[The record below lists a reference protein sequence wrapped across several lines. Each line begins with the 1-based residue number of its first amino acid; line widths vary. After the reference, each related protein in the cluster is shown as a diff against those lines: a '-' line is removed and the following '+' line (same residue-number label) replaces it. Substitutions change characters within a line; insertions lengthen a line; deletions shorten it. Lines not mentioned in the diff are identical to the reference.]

1 MEEFTP
7 SEKLILYLDGELP
20 QDQELELFSLLASST
35 DLRAEMREGL
45 AIRAA
50 IGGDIDA
57 FTPSTAQTSAV
68 FSGLG
73 FTPPYQQNPSQKT
86 SSRYVWVPILWL
98 LGGLCIGG
106 GIVHWLTQNLLNQEF
121 AHEKTALN
129 NTIAQLQSE
138 KNRQKPAVMSSMAI
152 EPSASVITEKPLVK
166 TVIVYRD
173 RFISADNSKSDS
185 NLYETVETT
194 IQENSDRTD
203 DITENISIVYNQQ
216 VYNKKEDILTM
227 PNSVPTLSS
236 SLQNMQPMFSSSVF
250 PKFWTQ
256 IRGIGTVSQYPNISA
271 NAAVTGLSNI
281 NVALGYSFNPNIA
294 AGIEI
299 GREPF
304 MLKYSGTVNGRTVRY
319 EQQSSML
326 LGGLIVQGRA
336 NPIESLMGLQPVG
349 TLFLG
354 GSEIGMMGRVSSGIY
369 YPLSANVSLYGGL
382 EYALMNFTYQSNSFT
397 TQKVGFTY
405 GLQVTF

>member
-1 MEEFTP
+1 MEEFTL

-20 QDQELELFSLLASST
+20 QEQELELFTRLASSA

-57 FTPSTAQTSAV
+57 FTPSAAQTSAV

-73 FTPPYQQNPSQKT
+73 FTPPYQQTPSQKT
-86 SSRYVWVPILWL
+86 SSRYMWLPLLWL
-98 LGGLCIGG
+98 LGGLCVGG
-106 GIVHWLTQNLLNQEF
+106 GLAFWFTQNLLNQEF
-121 AHEKTALN
+121 ADEKRELN
-129 NTIAQLQSE
+129 KTIAQLQSE

-152 EPSASVITEKPLVK
+152 EPSESAITKKPLVK
-166 TVIVYRD
+166 TVIIYRD
-173 RFISADNSKSDS
+173 RFIAPANQNPDTAISAKT
-185 NLYETVETT
+185 E
-194 IQENSDRTD
+194 
-203 DITENISIVYNQQ
+203 DINTQSQSAENISTAYNQQ
-216 VYNKKEDILTM
+216 VYNSKDDMMITSRNL
-227 PNSVPTLSS
+227 PSSVH
-236 SLQNMQPMFSSSVF
+236 NNQPMISMSLF

-271 NAAVTGLSNI
+271 NSAITGLSNV
-281 NVALGYSFNPNIA
+281 NVALGYSFNPNLA

-326 LGGLIVQGRA
+326 LGGLIVQART
-336 NPIESLMGLQPVG
+336 NPIESFMDIQPVG

-369 YPLSANVSLYGGL
+369 YPLSANVSFYGGL
-382 EYALMNFTYQSNSFT
+382 EYSLMNFTYQSNSFT

-405 GLQVTF
+405 GLHITF

>member
-1 MEEFTP
+1 MEEFTL

-20 QDQELELFSLLASST
+20 QEQELELFTRLASSA

-57 FTPSTAQTSAV
+57 FTPSAAQTSAV

-73 FTPPYQQNPSQKT
+73 FTPPYQQTPSQKT
-86 SSRYVWVPILWL
+86 SSRYMWLPLLWL
-98 LGGLCIGG
+98 LGGLCVGG
-106 GIVHWLTQNLLNQEF
+106 GLAFWFTQNLLNQEF
-121 AHEKTALN
+121 ADEKRELN
-129 NTIAQLQSE
+129 KTIAQLQSE

-152 EPSASVITEKPLVK
+152 EPSESAITEKPLVK

-173 RFISADNSKSDS
+173 RFIEPANQNPDTAISAK
-185 NLYETVETT
+185 
-194 IQENSDRTD
+194 TD
-203 DITENISIVYNQQ
+203 DINTQSQSAENISTAYNQQ
-216 VYNKKEDILTM
+216 VYNSKDDMMITSRNL
-227 PNSVPTLSS
+227 PSSVH
-236 SLQNMQPMFSSSVF
+236 NNQPMISMSLF

-271 NAAVTGLSNI
+271 NSAITGLSNV
-281 NVALGYSFNPNIA
+281 NVALGYSFNPNLA

-326 LGGLIVQGRA
+326 LGGLIVQART
-336 NPIESLMGLQPVG
+336 NPIESFMDIQPVG

-369 YPLSANVSLYGGL
+369 YPLSANVYFYGGL
-382 EYALMNFTYQSNSFT
+382 EYSLMNFTYQSNSFT

-405 GLQVTF
+405 GLHITF

>member
-1 MEEFTP
+1 MEEFTL

-20 QDQELELFSLLASST
+20 QEQELELFTRLASSA

-57 FTPSTAQTSAV
+57 FTPSAAQTSAV

-73 FTPPYQQNPSQKT
+73 FTPPYQQTPSQKT
-86 SSRYVWVPILWL
+86 SSRYMWLPLLWL
-98 LGGLCIGG
+98 LGGLCVGG
-106 GIVHWLTQNLLNQEF
+106 GLAFWFTQNLLNQEF
-121 AHEKTALN
+121 ADEKRELN
-129 NTIAQLQSE
+129 KTIAQLQSE

-152 EPSASVITEKPLVK
+152 EPSESAITKKPLVK
-166 TVIVYRD
+166 TVIIYRD
-173 RFISADNSKSDS
+173 RFIAPANQNPDTAISAKT
-185 NLYETVETT
+185 E
-194 IQENSDRTD
+194 
-203 DITENISIVYNQQ
+203 DINTQSQSAENISTAYNQQ
-216 VYNKKEDILTM
+216 VYNSKDDMMITSRNL
-227 PNSVPTLSS
+227 PSSVH
-236 SLQNMQPMFSSSVF
+236 NNQPMVSMSLF

-271 NAAVTGLSNI
+271 NSAITGLSNV
-281 NVALGYSFNPNIA
+281 NVALGYSFNPNLA

-326 LGGLIVQGRA
+326 LGGLIVQART
-336 NPIESLMGLQPVG
+336 NPIESFMDIQPVG

-369 YPLSANVSLYGGL
+369 YPLSANVSFYGGL
-382 EYALMNFTYQSNSFT
+382 EYSLMNFTYQSNSFT

-405 GLQVTF
+405 GLHITF

>member
-1 MEEFTP
+1 MEEFTL

-20 QDQELELFSLLASST
+20 QEQELELFTRLASSA

-57 FTPSTAQTSAV
+57 FTPSAAQTSAV

-73 FTPPYQQNPSQKT
+73 FTPPYQQTPSQKT
-86 SSRYVWVPILWL
+86 SSRYMWLPLLWL
-98 LGGLCIGG
+98 LGGLCVGG
-106 GIVHWLTQNLLNQEF
+106 GLAHWFTQNRLNQEF
-121 AHEKTALN
+121 ADEKRELN
-129 NTIAQLQSE
+129 KTIAQLQSE

-152 EPSASVITEKPLVK
+152 EPSESAITKKPLVK

-173 RFISADNSKSDS
+173 RFIAPANQNPDTAIFAKTEDINTQSQSA
-185 NLYETVETT
+185 
-194 IQENSDRTD
+194 
-203 DITENISIVYNQQ
+203 ENISTAYNQQ
-216 VYNKKEDILTM
+216 VYNSKDDMMITSRNL
-227 PNSVPTLSS
+227 PSSVH
-236 SLQNMQPMFSSSVF
+236 NNQPMISMSLF

-271 NAAVTGLSNI
+271 NSAITGLSNV
-281 NVALGYSFNPNIA
+281 NVALGYSFNPNLA

-326 LGGLIVQGRA
+326 LGGLIVQART
-336 NPIESLMGLQPVG
+336 NPIESFMDIQPVG

-354 GSEIGMMGRVSSGIY
+354 GSEIGMIGRVSSGIY
-369 YPLSANVSLYGGL
+369 YPLSANVSFYGGL
-382 EYALMNFTYQSNSFT
+382 EYSLMNFTYQSNSFT

-405 GLQVTF
+405 GLHITF

>member
-1 MEEFTP
+1 
-7 SEKLILYLDGELP
+7 
-20 QDQELELFSLLASST
+20 
-35 DLRAEMREGL
+35 
-45 AIRAA
+45 
-50 IGGDIDA
+50 
-57 FTPSTAQTSAV
+57 
-68 FSGLG
+68 
-73 FTPPYQQNPSQKT
+73 
-86 SSRYVWVPILWL
+86 
-98 LGGLCIGG
+98 
-106 GIVHWLTQNLLNQEF
+106 
-121 AHEKTALN
+121 
-129 NTIAQLQSE
+129 
-138 KNRQKPAVMSSMAI
+138 
-152 EPSASVITEKPLVK
+152 
-166 TVIVYRD
+166 
-173 RFISADNSKSDS
+173 
-185 NLYETVETT
+185 
-194 IQENSDRTD
+194 
-203 DITENISIVYNQQ
+203 
-216 VYNKKEDILTM
+216 M

>member
-50 IGGDIDA
+50 IGDDIDA

-106 GIVHWLTQNLLNQEF
+106 GIAHWFTQNLLNQEF

-152 EPSASVITEKPLVK
+152 EPSESVITEKPLVK

-173 RFISADNSKSDS
+173 RFISPDNSKSDS

>member
-7 SEKLILYLDGELP
+7 SENLILYLDGELP
-20 QDQELELFSLLASST
+20 QDQELDLFSQLASSA
-35 DLRAEMREGL
+35 DLRAEMRESL

-57 FTPSTAQTSAV
+57 FTPSAAQTSAV
-68 FSGLG
+68 FSELG
-73 FTPPYQQNPSQKT
+73 FTAPYSNHQTSSKT
-86 SSRYVWVPILWL
+86 SRYMWLPLLWL
-98 LGGLCIGG
+98 FGGLCVGG
-106 GIVHWLTQNLLNQEF
+106 VLAHWFTQRQLQQQFAEEKRALEF
-121 AHEKTALN
+121 S
-129 NTIAQLQSE
+129 IAQLQ
-138 KNRQKPAVMSSMAI
+138 KQKARPAVMSSVEVKPENI
-152 EPSASVITEKPLVK
+152 VKNDKPSVK

-173 RFISADNSKSDS
+173 RFIPSAS
-185 NLYETVETT
+185 
-194 IQENSDRTD
+194 QNSDTD
-203 DITENISIVYNQQ
+203 KSAISEPVYTQSESVENISTAYSQQ
-216 VYNKKEDILTM
+216 VYNNKNDMMMT
-227 PNSVPTLSS
+227 SS
-236 SLQNMQPMFSSSVF
+236 QLPSSVHNNQPVTSMSLF

-271 NAAVTGLSNI
+271 NSTITGLSNV

-304 MLKYSGTVNGRTVRY
+304 MLKYSGTVNGRSVRY

-326 LGGLIVQGRA
+326 LGGIIVQART
-336 NPIESLMGLQPVG
+336 NPIESMMDIQPVG

-354 GSEIGMMGRVSSGIY
+354 GSEIGMMGRVSSGVY
-369 YPLSANVSLYGGL
+369 YPLSANVSFYGGL
-382 EYALMNFTYQSNSFT
+382 EYSLMNFTYQSNSFT

-405 GLQVTF
+405 GLHITF